1 MKNLRFI
8 SITAILVL
16 VLAGG
21 IGIGKASAQTVCSPA
36 TAISVPFTID
46 FKGTACWQ
54 TTTLCN
60 NINSWQMNKLE
71 INGIDYKQQW
81 VLASSIPPLN
91 GGYTITFDGFL
102 ANGGG
107 HFEIDG
113 PCPGGGPTL
122 TPTKTF
128 TPAWP
133 TETFTRTPT
142 LGGSTATRTR
152 TATKGPSLTATQ
164 TRTPT
169 RASTACDTPY
179 SCGTGTPVTP
189 VTVVPTKIPSLTPGT
204 PTGGTCSPAATITA
218 PFVKDGAGTFCWRI
232 STLGF
237 INSYNL
243 TNLSVNGSNFLN
255 MWAAAANLPPQIG
268 GYWYISYTSATQF
281 GHFEAQP

>member
-1 MKNLRFI
+1 MKKSRFLSVI
-8 SITAILVL
+8 AILVI
-16 VLAGG
+16 VLTAA
-21 IGIGKASAQTVCSPA
+21 IGVASTASAQTVCSPA
-36 TAISVPFTID
+36 TAISVPFLTNT
-46 FKGTACWQ
+46 KGTACWQ

-81 VLASSIPPLN
+81 VLSSSIPPLN
-91 GGYTITFDGFL
+91 GVYTITFDGFL

-113 PCPGGGPTL
+113 PCPGGGPTF
-122 TPTKTF
+122 TPTNTF

-133 TETFTRTPT
+133 TATFTRTPT
-142 LGGSTATRTR
+142 LGGPTATRTR
-152 TATKGPSLTATQ
+152 TATNGPSLTPA
-164 TRTPT
+164 RTPT
-169 RASTACDTPY
+169 KTATP
-179 SCGTGTPVTP
+179 SAG
-189 VTVVPTKIPSLTPGT
+189 I
-204 PTGGTCSPAATITA
+204 CSPATTITA
-218 PFVKDGAGTFCWRI
+218 PFTKDGAGTFCWRI

-243 TNLSVNGSNFLN
+243 TNLSVNGVNFLN
-255 MWAAAANLPPQIG
+255 MWAPAANLPPQIG